1 MEQEMDEWK
10 KLMLI
15 HKFALDKVN
24 TKLNILNEEFQHIHQ
39 YNPIEHIKSRLK
51 NQHGIIQKLNR
62 KGYALTPENA
72 RRHVHD
78 IAGIRITCSFAA
90 DIYQVLQMLKQQRD
104 IQLAHVKDYIKQP
117 KPNGYQSLHAIIEIP
132 VFMAAS
138 TEKTMVEVQIRTA
151 AMDFW
156 AGLEHKLF
164 YKFDGVIP
172 PRLQRELK
180 SAADTMTELD
190 QKMEVI
196 KQEMD
201 FVKNGG
207 TFI

>member
-15 HKFALDKVN
+15 HKFALDEVN
-24 TKLNILNEEFQHIHQ
+24 TKLNIFNEEFQHIHQ

-51 NQHGIIQKLNR
+51 NQQGIIQKLNR

-78 IAGIRITCSFAA
+78 IAGIRITCSFAS
-90 DIYQVLQMLKQQRD
+90 DIYHVLQMLKQQRD

-172 PRLQRELK
+172 PLLQRELK

-190 QKMEVI
+190 QKMEAI